1 MDGQNYVVFHN
12 AADDSYMN
20 TTANFRGAYATGEA
34 VDIYFQAAGAGVA
47 TPGAFD
53 KITVVCTN
61 GEEDRAI
68 EQLGAVMAGSI
79 NPLTVIADD
88 VNSVYACSDIS
99 AVTTIALAGIGQTFR
114 IPVEDVTADDSLLAS
129 ESGKIFVFQDA
140 AAVLTLP
147 DSGAGDIIGVHYT
160 FISNYAATGQ
170 EVICADTGNEIMIGS
185 VLGSDSGDDTTIGS
199 FNAEVGDAFSSIEF
213 TGATEG
219 ELGSRFTL
227 TCYDTDRW
235 LIDGTVLHDG
245 SIATPFAT
253 S

>member
-1 MDGQNYVVFHN
+1 MIKIASFGCGV
-12 AADDSYMN
+12 DS
-20 TTANFRGAYATGEA
+20 
-34 VDIYFQAAGAGVA
+34 VAG
-47 TPGAFD
+47 
-53 KITVVCTN
+53 
-61 GEEDRAI
+61 
-68 EQLGAVMAGSI
+68 L
-79 NPLTVIADD
+79 
-88 VNSVYACSDIS
+88 
-99 AVTTIALAGIGQTFR
+99 
-114 IPVEDVTADDSLLAS
+114 LLAQ
-129 ESGKIFVFQDA
+129 EQGIEYDEIIF
-140 AAVLTLP
+140 
-147 DSGAGDIIGVHYT
+147 
-160 FISNYAATGQ
+160 
-170 EVICADTGNEIMIGS
+170 ADTGNEIMIGS